1 MGHDR
6 FLDNKLDARASGG
19 DIKLGM
25 MYKGDRMVAQ
35 GEIRCSMISVGED
48 LGKE

>member
-6 FLDNKLDARASGG
+6 FLENKLDARASGG

-25 MYKGDRMVAQ
+25 MCKGDRMVAL
-35 GEIRCSMISVGED
+35 GESGDYGSVCED
-48 LGKE
+48 LRKE